1 MTAPFAWLLAETAP
15 MSEQSLL
22 IERIGAVLRLTLN
35 RPQVGNALDIP
46 LAEALMKAAISA
58 DEDDDVRA
66 ILITGSGRLF
76 CAGGDVAAFGGAG
89 DKLPTFLKEIT
100 AYLHVA
106 ITRLIATNKPV
117 ISAINGAAAGAGV
130 GLALVGD
137 IVLLGSSAQLN
148 VAYTAIGL
156 SPDGGTSWLLPR
168 LVGLRKAQELCLTN
182 RRVAADEAE
191 KMGLATRVVPDAELQ
206 DEALALANKL
216 ASGATGALGATRHLL
231 RNSFSNGIE
240 AQLEL
245 EGQNIAKLGRSRDGR
260 EGIAAFIAKRPPVF
274 GRES

>member
-1 MTAPFAWLLAETAP
+1 MAPFAWLLAKAAP
-15 MSEQSLL
+15 MSDQPLL
-22 IERIGAVLRLTLN
+22 AERIGSVLRLTLN
-35 RPQVGNALDIP
+35 RPHVGNALDIP

-58 DEDDDVRA
+58 DEDDGVRA

-76 CAGGDVAAFGGAG
+76 CAGGDVPAFGSAG
-89 DKLPTFLKEIT
+89 ERLPAFLKEIT

-106 ITRLIATNKPV
+106 IARLVATNKPV
-117 ISAINGAAAGAGV
+117 ICAVNGAAAGAGV

-137 IVLLGSSAQLN
+137 IVLLGASAQFN

-168 LVGLRKAQELCLTN
+168 LIGLRKAQELCLTN

-191 KMGLATRVVPDAELQ
+191 AMGLATRVVPDAVLQ
-206 DEALALANKL
+206 DEALALATTL
-216 ASGATGALGATRHLL
+216 ANGATGALGATRRLL
-231 RNSFSNGIE
+231 RDSFSNGIE

-245 EGQNIAKLGRSRDGR
+245 ESQSIAALGRSRDSQ
-260 EGIAAFIAKRPPVF
+260 EGIAAFIAKRPSVF
-274 GRES
+274 GRAD